1 MKTKLSV
8 YQLIYVPTLTCSH
21 ELWVL
26 IKRMRLW
33 SKELF
38 HIKRRVVR
46 CFWQLTGTPPGSLL
60 EEMFSAG
67 PAGGDPGSDTG
78 QAGYLGLG
86 TPRCP
91 WGGAGGG
98 VKFVPL
104 FPVRHVCAVYPL

>member
-8 YQLIYVPTLTCSH
+8 YQLIYVPNPL
-21 ELWVL
+21 LMW
-26 IKRMRLW
+26 K

-38 HIKRRVVR
+38 HIKRREVR

-60 EEMFSAG
+60 EKMFSAG
-67 PAGGDPGSDTG
+67 PAGGDPGSDPG

-86 TPRCP
+86 TPRCR

-104 FPVRHVCAVYPL
+104 FPVRHVCAV

>member
-1 MKTKLSV
+1 MKTKL
-8 YQLIYVPTLTCSH
+8 IYDPTLAYSH

-26 IKRMRLW
+26 IQRMRLW
-33 SKELF
+33 SKDLF
-38 HIKRRVVR
+38 HIKRREVR

-67 PAGGDPGSDTG
+67 PAGGDPGSDPG
-78 QAGYLGLG
+78 QAGYPGLG
-86 TPRCP
+86 TPQCP
-91 WGGAGGG
+91 WGGG